1 MCPFSWIGPL
11 PSKIPSCAPVR
22 YISYKVIHTCHTYM
36 TLEKKGSSNVEHFFK
51 LRDLEWEGAR
61 LESLFSVRG
70 RRFPTSN
77 LRARKSRPRISSPCE
92 MVHCQVC
99 CSNSARLIGRCAHG
113 SVIARGRSSARTA
126 SFPVCG
132 RGIS

>member
-36 TLEKKGSSNVEHFFK
+36 TLEKKGSSKVEHFFR

-61 LESLFSVRG
+61 LKSLFSVRG
-70 RRFPTSN
+70 RRFPHQTWTLEKAVLVSPPHVRWYIFKYIVQI
-77 LRARKSRPRISSPCE
+77 LRA
-92 MVHCQVC
+92 
-99 CSNSARLIGRCAHG
+99 
-113 SVIARGRSSARTA
+113 
-126 SFPVCG
+126 
-132 RGIS
+132 